1 MRNQKVVFAVIGVL
15 VLVTALVFGFQSKGR
30 NNIFRT
36 PSAAVGRAAYF
47 QPKHHLLGIGS
58 DRVSM
63 DGAAISLRTKSLIAA
78 QTFGIMRN
86 SDGKKLDA
94 AVWADRVTAPEMQ
107 DIIAGASRTSGF
119 PAPLIEGIVFIE
131 SGGDENAKSP
141 TGPRGIMQMTA
152 RIGNYLHLRH
162 KVETKAQVVIK
173 ARGSRNHAAH
183 KGQSRI
189 KSIVKTLKRIVVV
202 DDRGDASRAIPAGAK
217 LLAETAQYYHQK
229 YNLPEDVAQQFAVWE
244 WHSGRPVVD
253 KALKLAKQGGIKDIT
268 LPQLF
273 FLNSPGHNPELF
285 ALLQRDLDQ
294 DYGPTYWF
302 RVMRA
307 EQLLNLY
314 RVNRVEYK
322 ELMDRN
328 RSTVPGAEKAES
340 RLETWYSLDG
350 SYQSVTDLKAAIAS
364 GKLVRPPSDPAYF
377 SYALRM
383 DGPAGIGSQDPA
395 NRELYATDPPAVIG
409 ALLYVASETR
419 RAWEQS
425 PHPVGEQFVPL
436 EVTSMVRTAQYQKL
450 LNRVNGNSRTTFP
463 SHTLGAVDVSFAKLS
478 RSEETALHFVLE
490 DLGFEEDIGYFNEH
504 KAQKTMHFMPSPKQA
519 SFFREIYDEAT
530 TSSKK

>member
-1 MRNQKVVFAVIGVL
+1 
-15 VLVTALVFGFQSKGR
+15 VTALVFGLRSKGS
-30 NNIFRT
+30 NNTFST
-36 PSAAVGRAAYF
+36 HSTAVGRAAYF
-47 QPKHHLLGIGS
+47 QPKHRLPGIGL

-63 DGAAISLRTKSLIAA
+63 DDAIISLRTQNLIAA

-94 AVWADRVTAPEMQ
+94 AVWADRVSAPEMH
-107 DIIAGASRTSGF
+107 DIIEGASRTSGF
-119 PAPLIEGIVFIE
+119 PASLIEGIVFIE
-131 SGGDENAKSP
+131 SGGDGNAKSP

-152 RIGNYLHLRH
+152 RIGNFLHLHH

-173 ARGSRNHAAH
+173 APGSRNHAAH
-183 KGQSRI
+183 KGQSRV
-189 KSIVKTLKRIVVV
+189 KSITKTLKHSVIV

-217 LLAETAQYYHQK
+217 LLADTARYYRQK
-229 YNLPEDVAQQFAVWE
+229 YGFPGDVAEQFAAWE

-253 KALKLAKQGGIKDIT
+253 KAVKLAEQGGIKNIT
-268 LPQLF
+268 LPRLF
-273 FLNSPGHNPELF
+273 FLCSPWYNPELF
-285 ALLQRDLDQ
+285 ALLQKDLDQ

-314 RVNRVEYK
+314 RTNRAEYK
-322 ELMDRN
+322 ALMDRN

-340 RLETWYSLDG
+340 RLETWYSLGG
-350 SYQSVTDLKAAIAS
+350 SYQSVTDLKTAIAS
-364 GKLVRPPSDPAYF
+364 GKLVRPPSDSAYF
-377 SYALRM
+377 SYVLRL

-409 ALLYVASETR
+409 ALLYIASETR
-419 RAWEQS
+419 RVWEQS
-425 PHPVGEQFVPL
+425 PHPAGERFVPL

-450 LNRVNGNSRTTFP
+450 LNKVNGNSRTTFP

-504 KAQKTMHFMPSPKQA
+504 KAQKTMHFMPSPKQTG
-519 SFFREIYDEAT
+519 FFREIYDEAT